1 MGEVFKRGAETSCE
15 QSEGRHGPHAT
26 DGMLSTWRIIVGY
39 TRSLSQLDKNR
50 TMPAGIVAACMASE
64 VLDTWP
70 GGFWALGS
78 DMEVLGFGPKNNNNI
93 I

>member
-1 MGEVFKRGAETSCE
+1 
-15 QSEGRHGPHAT
+15 
-26 DGMLSTWRIIVGY
+26 
-39 TRSLSQLDKNR
+39 
-50 TMPAGIVAACMASE
+50 MPAGIVAACMASE